1 VIKHRNN
8 FKHPRNNLDEMSISI
23 AGKRY
28 SDREWKEALQSN
40 EGLFA
45 KLKVSPSYAG
55 PQLTKDL
62 EITGD
67 VLAFERSIFEK
78 YASQF
83 QVNVFDEI
91 RKQSEEKAN
100 EYLLTI
106 CGAIDKWKQDV
117 KVLQDFLAALKE
129 EKKELRNE
137 EKTVHKAEIIFH
149 IPDVLRR
156 RMPEVFAKL
165 ELDVGNI
172 EVFLHDLKN
181 AEEKIEFL
189 EKRINIY
196 LADLKKNRHF
206 GFLF

>member
-1 VIKHRNN
+1 
-8 FKHPRNNLDEMSISI
+8 MTISV

-28 SDREWKEALQSN
+28 SEHEWKDALKSN
-40 EGLFA
+40 NGMFA
-45 KLKVSPSYAG
+45 KINVRPAYLG
-55 PQLTKDL
+55 PQLTKEL

-67 VLAFERSIFEK
+67 FLAIEKAVFDK
-78 YASQF
+78 YATPF
-83 QVNVFDEI
+83 QRNAFDEI
-91 RKQSEEKAN
+91 EKQSEEKAN

-117 KVLQDFLAALKE
+117 RVLQDFLTALKE
-129 EKKELRNE
+129 EKKELTKE
-137 EKTVHKAEIIFH
+137 EKTVHKAELIFH
-149 IPDVLRR
+149 VPDVLRR

-172 EVFLHDLKN
+172 EVFLYDLKN
-181 AEEKIEFL
+181 AEEQIEFL
-189 EKRINIY
+189 EKKINIY

>member
-1 VIKHRNN
+1 MIKHRNN